1 MPPDT
6 DLERGR
12 LPLLGVAAIV
22 ATLVAT
28 AAGAVFANRLLV
40 HDRASSDRQRADAT
54 AARVQAAVRRSVGAT
69 ESLQFVVNLAPTAV
83 QGFADDANHTV
94 GLADARAQA
103 VLLAG
108 VAAGDRGAFAA
119 RHPGL
124 DVTKL
129 AARPGLP
136 AGPLLFPALA
146 VAGSGPLPGR
156 PGVDAG
162 SDPALLTALLA
173 NSTHFQMVV
182 SPRGGGGVAGPG
194 AWLVEA
200 TNPPDAVSA
209 TGYVAAFFP
218 ALALLGPDAAYAAL
232 QVGTRAID
240 PGAHPRKPLARS
252 FDAAGETWTVL
263 VARRSLSVGARLAPA
278 AVVLFGVVVAMLVW
292 LALGGVVRRHREAM
306 SLERR
311 RGERRVLAERA
322 AEEERRRIARE
333 LHDSISQALFSMS
346 LQVRTASV
354 ALEREDVDP
363 RSPLARA
370 VGELARLTRGALAE
384 IRALIFELRPEGL
397 REEGLVAAL
406 RKHAAAVAARAGVP
420 LELELPEQ
428 PLPLDPGVEEE
439 LYRVAQEAIH
449 NAVRHADATRITLA
463 AGLDPERGIWLEI
476 ADDGRGFDPGLE
488 RPGHLGLRNMA
499 ERAARAGGDL
509 SIDSAPGAGTRVRLS
524 LPLVAAGAGR

>member
-1 MPPDT
+1 MPPDN

-12 LPLLGVAAIV
+12 LPRLGVAALV
-22 ATLVAT
+22 ALLVAT
-28 AAGAVFANRLLV
+28 GVAAVLTNRLLV
-40 HDRASSDRQRADAT
+40 HDRANSDRQRADST

-69 ESLQFVVNLAPTAV
+69 ESLQFMVNIAPSDV
-83 QGFADDANHTV
+83 RRFAEDARFTV
-94 GLADARAQA
+94 GLADDHAQA
-103 VLLAG
+103 VWVAG
-108 VAAGDRGAFAA
+108 VTPAERGAFAA
-119 RHPGL
+119 RHPDVPL
-124 DVTKL
+124 DAVV
-129 AARPGLP
+129 AHGGAPG
-136 AGPLLFPALA
+136 GPMLLPALA
-146 VAGSGPLPGR
+146 ITGGGPLAER
-156 PGVDAG
+156 PGADAG
-162 SDPALLTALLA
+162 ADPALLSALFA
-173 NSTHFQMVV
+173 GGTQFQLVV
-182 SPRGGGGVAGPG
+182 SARSGGNAGAGVWLAEGTQPPPG
-194 AWLVEA
+194 A
-200 TNPPDAVSA
+200 SA
-209 TGYVAAFFP
+209 AYVAAFF
-218 ALALLGPDAAYAAL
+218 AASALLGEDAGYARL
-232 QVGTRAID
+232 LVSGRAID
-240 PGAHPRKPLARS
+240 PTAHSRKSLARS
-252 FDAAGETWTVL
+252 FSSAGQQWTVL
-263 VARRSLSVGARLAPA
+263 VARRSLSFEARVAPA
-278 AVVLFGVVVAMLVW
+278 IVVLFGVILASLVW
-292 LALGGVVRRHREAM
+292 LSLGGVVRRHLDAV

-333 LHDSISQALFSMS
+333 LHDSISQGLFSMS

-354 ALEREDVDP
+354 ALEREGVDP
-363 RSPLARA
+363 VSPLARA

-420 LELELPEQ
+420 LDVELPEE

-463 AGLDPERGIWLEI
+463 AGLDPDRGIWLEI

-509 SIDSAPGAGTRVRLS
+509 TIDSAPGAGTRVQLS
-524 LPLVAAGAGR
+524 LPLVVAGPPR